1 MEIDKEEIHQYLKS
15 VGTNVGIFSVIT
27 EYKVVRAELLSFNS
41 NPPPIKLIPS
51 IMIELEYLE
60 GKGSYKRK
68 MAKSMMINESD
79 FLAWKRNNTLN
90 SIGI

>member
-1 MEIDKEEIHQYLKS
+1 MEIDKEEIHRYLKS

-27 EYKVVRAELLSFNS
+27 EYKVVRAESVHLRDNGSVN
-41 NPPPIKLIPS
+41 LIPS

-68 MAKSMMINESD
+68 MTKSMMVNESD

>member
-15 VGTNVGIFSVIT
+15 IGTNVGIFSVIT
-27 EYKVVRAELLSFNS
+27 EYTVVRVELPINS
-41 NPPPIKLIPS
+41 NYLRNPS

-60 GKGSYKRK
+60 GQGSYKRK
-68 MAKSMMINESD
+68 MTKSMMINESD

-90 SIGI
+90 TILK

>member
-1 MEIDKEEIHQYLKS
+1 MNINKEEIYQYLKS
-15 VGTNVGIFSVIT
+15 IGTNVGIFSVIT
-27 EYKVVRAELLSFNS
+27 EYTVVRIELPINS
-41 NPPPIKLIPS
+41 NYLRNPS

-68 MAKSMMINESD
+68 MSKSMMINESD